1 MANKKAIGN
10 LGEDIALK
18 YLEGLGFSL
27 LERNFKGKKTR
38 GEIDL
43 VMTKGVVIVFIE
55 VKYRRQGSFGYAA
68 YSISERKKRKL
79 YETAEEYLIE
89 KGLSF
94 NQKCSF
100 GAVLIDDTHYKR
112 EISFIED
119 IFIQGY
125 YMKTAVKIN
134 PEKIDLYKKKLKDK
148 KYIDKAIEGLA
159 GNLISYVID

>member
-1 MANKKAIGN
+1 MV
-10 LGEDIALK
+10 
-18 YLEGLGFSL
+18 
-27 LERNFKGKKTR
+27 ERNFKGKKTR

-68 YSISERKKRKL
+68 CSISDRKKKKL

-100 GAVLIDDTHYKR
+100 GAVLIDDTHYNR

-119 IFIQGY
+119 IFI
-125 YMKTAVKIN
+125 
-134 PEKIDLYKKKLKDK
+134 
-148 KYIDKAIEGLA
+148 
-159 GNLISYVID
+159 

>member
-68 YSISERKKRKL
+68 CSISERKKKRL
-79 YETAEEYLIE
+79 YEAAEEYLIT
-89 KGLSF
+89 KGLSL

-119 IFIQGY
+119 IFI
-125 YMKTAVKIN
+125 
-134 PEKIDLYKKKLKDK
+134 
-148 KYIDKAIEGLA
+148 
-159 GNLISYVID
+159 

>member
-18 YLEGLGFSL
+18 YLEELGFSL

-119 IFIQGY
+119 IFI
-125 YMKTAVKIN
+125 
-134 PEKIDLYKKKLKDK
+134 
-148 KYIDKAIEGLA
+148 
-159 GNLISYVID
+159 

>member
-1 MANKKAIGN
+1 MANKKIIGN

-18 YLEGLGFSL
+18 YLEDMGFTL
-27 LERNFKGKKTR
+27 LERNFRAKNTR

-43 VMTKGVVIVFIE
+43 IMTKGVVIVFIE

-119 IFIQGY
+119 IFI
-125 YMKTAVKIN
+125 
-134 PEKIDLYKKKLKDK
+134 
-148 KYIDKAIEGLA
+148 
-159 GNLISYVID
+159 

>member
-1 MANKKAIGN
+1 MANKKIIGN

-18 YLEGLGFSL
+18 YLENLGYTL
-27 LERNFKGKKTR
+27 TERNFKGKKTR

-68 YSISERKKRKL
+68 CSISDRKKKKL

-100 GAVLIDDTHYKR
+100 GAVLIDDTHYNR

-119 IFIQGY
+119 IFI
-125 YMKTAVKIN
+125 
-134 PEKIDLYKKKLKDK
+134 
-148 KYIDKAIEGLA
+148 
-159 GNLISYVID
+159 